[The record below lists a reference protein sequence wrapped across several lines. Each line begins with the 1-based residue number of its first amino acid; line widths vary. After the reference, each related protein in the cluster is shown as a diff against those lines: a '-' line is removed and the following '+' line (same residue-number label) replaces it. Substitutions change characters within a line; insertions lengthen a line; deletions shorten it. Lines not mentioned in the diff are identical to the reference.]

1 MEGRKL
7 QWGGIRR
14 QRRVFA
20 RQGNI
25 LIRLRN
31 ECSGC
36 PLASFL
42 CYRDTVTTVH
52 EILGPGGRIAA
63 RLPHYEQ
70 RPQQLEMSEAVAQAL
85 ATEKH
90 LVAEAGTGVGK
101 SFAYLV
107 PAILHATAAPPA
119 DPADDDDDDTP
130 KPRRR
135 IIVSTHTISLQE
147 QLITKDLPLLRA
159 VIPEEFTAVLVKGRG
174 NYLSLR
180 RMNNAAERMVSLF
193 SDEEE
198 HRDLRQIIAWSK
210 KTGDGSLSDLSFRPR
225 PSVWD
230 EVQSDSSNCL
240 GRKCKTH
247 KDCFYFRARRRV
259 HNAQIL
265 VVNHALFF
273 SDLALRRVGASI
285 LPDYEA
291 VIFDEAHNLEAV
303 AGDHLGLGVT
313 SGQVQY
319 LLHKLYNDRTNKGLL
334 VTRKLREAQDLVVD
348 CYHHADDFF
357 ADVRSLVRRGSEGIS
372 FRILKPDAVENQLS
386 PALVRL
392 AKELQRAARDIESE
406 SEKLDFTSA
415 YERLMALAG
424 DVTHWV
430 EQQTAGDVYWIEAT
444 SAGRGRPKVSLS
456 SAPIDVGPVL
466 REHLFSKTKA
476 VVLTSATLA
485 VGQPPSFD
493 YFKSRLGLTS
503 SKTLQAGSPFN
514 FREQAQLV
522 LVRGMP
528 DPTADKQ
535 RFERRSVDLIKRY
548 VERTD
553 GHAFVLFT
561 SYDSL
566 RKAAADLTPWLAA
579 RDLALYSQA
588 DGTPRTTMVE
598 QFKVNP
604 RGVLLGTDSFWQG
617 VDVPGDAL
625 TNVII
630 TKLPFSVPDQP
641 LLEARLEAIR
651 AAGGNPFR
659 DYQLPA
665 AVIKLRQGFGRLIRT
680 QRDRGI
686 VVILD
691 PRIKTKPYGRVFLQS
706 LPECTVVE
714 EPAEAADQAAS
725 RTADPLDF

>member
-1 MEGRKL
+1 M
-7 QWGGIRR
+7 
-14 QRRVFA
+14 A
-20 RQGNI
+20 
-25 LIRLRN
+25 
-31 ECSGC
+31 
-36 PLASFL
+36 
-42 CYRDTVTTVH
+42 
-52 EILGPGGRIAA
+52 
-63 RLPHYEQ
+63 
-70 RPQQLEMSEAVAQAL
+70 EAVATAL
-85 ATEKH
+85 ASERH
-90 LVAEAGTGVGK
+90 LVVEAGTGVGK

-119 DPADDDDDDTP
+119 APDADEDDP

-135 IIVSTHTISLQE
+135 IVISTHTISLQE
-147 QLITKDLPLLRA
+147 QLVTKDLPLLRS

-180 RMNNAAERMVSLF
+180 RMNNAVERSTSLF
-193 SDEEE
+193 GDEEE
-198 HRDLRQIIAWSK
+198 LRDMRQVLAWSK
-210 KTGDGSLSDLSFRPR
+210 KTGDGSLADLPFKPR
-225 PSVWD
+225 PGVWD
-230 EVQSDSSNCL
+230 EMQSDSSNCL
-240 GRKCKTH
+240 GRKCNTH

-259 HNAQIL
+259 HNAQLLI
-265 VVNHALFF
+265 VNHALFF

-291 VIFDEAHNLEAV
+291 VVFDEAHTLEAV

-334 VTRKLREAQDLVVD
+334 VTRRLREAQDLAVE
-348 CYHHADDFF
+348 CYQRADDFF
-357 ADVRSLVRRGSEGIS
+357 SDVHALGPGSPGRGGYSARGAAGAIKSPTRRVH
-372 FRILKPDAVENQLS
+372 KPNAVENRLS

-392 AKELQRAARDIESE
+392 ARELQRAGREIESE
-406 SEKLDFTSA
+406 SERQDFISA
-415 YERLMALAG
+415 HDRLVALAG
-424 DVTHWV
+424 DLTHWV
-430 EQQTAGDVYWIEAT
+430 EQQTPDDVYWIE
-444 SAGRGRPKVSLS
+444 SSISRGRPRVALS
-456 SAPIDVGPVL
+456 AAPIDVGPIL
-466 REHLFSKTKA
+466 REHLFSKVKT
-476 VVLTSATLA
+476 VVMTSATLA
-485 VGQPPSFD
+485 IGKPPRFD
-493 YFKSRLGLTS
+493 FFKSRVGLTQCES
-503 SKTLQAGSPFN
+503 LRAGSPFN

-522 LVRGMP
+522 LVRGLP
-528 DPTADKQ
+528 DPSLEKD
-535 RFERRSVDLIKRY
+535 RFERRSIELIRRY

-561 SYDSL
+561 SYESL
-566 RKAAADLTPWLAA
+566 RRAAAELTPWLAA
-579 RDLALYSQA
+579 RNLALYSQA
-588 DGTPRTTMVE
+588 DGTPRTAMIE
-598 QFKVNP
+598 QFKANP

-665 AVIKLRQGFGRLIRT
+665 AVIKLRQGFGRLIRS

-691 PRIKTKPYGRVFLQS
+691 PRLKTKPYGRVFLES

-714 EPAEAADQAAS
+714 EAADELPARQQWE
-725 RTADPLDF
+725 

>member
-1 MEGRKL
+1 ML
-7 QWGGIRR
+7 S
-14 QRRVFA
+14 VA
-20 RQGNI
+20 
-25 LIRLRN
+25 
-31 ECSGC
+31 
-36 PLASFL
+36 
-42 CYRDTVTTVH
+42 
-52 EILGPGGRIAA
+52 EIIGPGGKIAA
-63 RLPHYEQ
+63 RLPHYEH
-70 RPQQLEMSEAVAQAL
+70 RPQQLAMAEGVASAL
-85 ATEKH
+85 AAGRH

-101 SFAYLV
+101 SFAYLI
-107 PAILHATAAPPA
+107 PAILHVTAGKAESKKPRPFEDEDEDENEGA
-119 DPADDDDDDTP
+119 
-130 KPRRR
+130 PRRR
-135 IIVSTHTISLQE
+135 IVISTHTISLQE

-180 RMNNAAERMVSLF
+180 RMNNAAERMASLF
-193 SDEEE
+193 SEDEE

-210 KTGDGSLSDLSFRPR
+210 KTGDGSLSDLTFKPR

-240 GRKCKTH
+240 GRKCKTYAQ
-247 KDCFYFRARRRV
+247 CFYFRARRRV

-291 VIFDEAHNLEAV
+291 VVFDEAHNLEQV

-319 LLHKLYNDRTNKGLL
+319 ILAKLYNDRTNKGLL
-334 VTRKLREAQDLVVD
+334 VTRKLREAQDLVVE
-348 CYHHADDFF
+348 CYHRADDFF
-357 ADVRSLVRRGSEGIS
+357 ADVRSLAATRDGPAKPTRSASEGNRAGFGEAS
-372 FRILKPDAVENQLS
+372 SHRVLKPDAVENNLS
-386 PALVRL
+386 PALARL
-392 AKELQRAARDIESE
+392 AKEIQRAARDIEDE
-406 SEKLDFTSA
+406 SQQLDFISA
-415 YERLMALAG
+415 KDRLLALAG

-430 EQQTAGDVYWIEAT
+430 EQQTPEDVYWIETTA
-444 SAGRGRPKVSLS
+444 SRGRPKIALA

-466 REHLFSKTKA
+466 REHLFEKTKC

-485 VGQPPSFD
+485 IGQPPSFD
-493 YFKSRLGLTS
+493 FLKSRLGLTHCQ
-503 SKTLQAGSPFN
+503 TLQAGSPFN
-514 FREQAQLV
+514 FREQAQLI
-522 LVRGMP
+522 LVRGLP
-528 DPTADKQ
+528 DPSQ
-535 RFERRSVDLIKRY
+535 ERQSFERRSIELIKRY

-561 SYDSL
+561 SYSSL
-566 RKAAADLTPWLAA
+566 RQAAAELTPWLAS
-579 RDLALYSQA
+579 RNLALYSQA
-588 DGTPRTTMVE
+588 DGTPRTTMIE
-598 QFKVNP
+598 QFKANP

-617 VDVPGDAL
+617 VDVPGQAL
-625 TNVII
+625 ANVII

-691 PRIKTKPYGRVFLQS
+691 PRVKTKPYGRIFLQS
-706 LPECTVVE
+706 LPSCTLVE
-714 EPAEAADQAAS
+714 ESVDEAVTCPE
-725 RTADPLDF
+725 RKPG